1 MDVVLWTCFSDD
13 VNVVSAARC
22 GDVLSRLRF
31 RPESTTR
38 RKRRRRRRRRRKG
51 RREEEKK
58 NLFFITKEPLEKV
71 IARRSL
77 MSWVTDC
84 CLSAARTSGWWWW
97 WDPSC
102 SILPPPTRVR
112 IFLLAYDGTGVCVCG
127 GGAVDVFS
135 FAFAGNLNKII
146 SLFFSFFP
154 LLLLNYFVS

>member
-38 RKRRRRRRRRRKG
+38 RKRRRRRRRRKG

-84 CLSAARTSGWWWW
+84 CLSAARTSGWWW
-97 WDPSC
+97 DPSC

-146 SLFFSFFP
+146 SLFFPSFLF
-154 LLLLNYFVS
+154 YF